1 MNSAEDFIN
10 TEYSKKYKNIEQQTE
25 KENTNIIPRESDDE
39 FCAICYDEFEDI
51 KNYFSELFKC
61 YQDYKIQWPFLDK
74 TLDVVDIPKFNIQKY
89 DIGGHFSSVHCE
101 RDSKQNMHRIFAWMT
116 YLNDVDEG
124 GETCFEHFDLKV
136 KPITGQ
142 TLIWPAEWTHAHKG
156 EVLLKGNKYIITGW
170 MHFPFNF
177 QVPQKV

>member
-1 MNSAEDFIN
+1 MIN
-10 TEYSKKYKNIEQQTE
+10 DSTIVFKNDGYMKNVI
-25 KENTNIIPRESDDE
+25 S
-39 FCAICYDEFEDI
+39 I
-51 KNYFSELFKC
+51 KLLKNK
-61 YQDYKIQWPFLDK
+61 
-74 TLDVVDIPKFNIQKY
+74 VVDIPKFNIQKY

-170 MHFPFNF
+170 MHFPFKF
-177 QVPQKV
+177 KL

>member
-1 MNSAEDFIN
+1 
-10 TEYSKKYKNIEQQTE
+10 
-25 KENTNIIPRESDDE
+25 
-39 FCAICYDEFEDI
+39 
-51 KNYFSELFKC
+51 
-61 YQDYKIQWPFLDK
+61 
-74 TLDVVDIPKFNIQKY
+74 
-89 DIGGHFSSVHCE
+89 
-101 RDSKQNMHRIFAWMT
+101 MHRIFAWMT

-170 MHFPFNF
+170 MHFPFKF
-177 QVPQKV
+177 KFKL

>member
-1 MNSAEDFIN
+1 
-10 TEYSKKYKNIEQQTE
+10 
-25 KENTNIIPRESDDE
+25 
-39 FCAICYDEFEDI
+39 
-51 KNYFSELFKC
+51 
-61 YQDYKIQWPFLDK
+61 
-74 TLDVVDIPKFNIQKY
+74 
-89 DIGGHFSSVHCE
+89 
-101 RDSKQNMHRIFAWMT
+101 MHRIFAWMT
-116 YLNDVDEG
+116 YLNDVNQG